1 MNIDKVI
8 TKLNTLHPDIPVFS
22 SEITKEEVDSSSSY
36 FIYRDSHQLS
46 RGETGRGLYRK
57 FFVFYVTAER
67 REIDIVA
74 LSDELQDGTGLYFLD
89 SEEDFGKMADEDRSM
104 MMVTLNFR
112 YMVRK
117 C

>member
-8 TKLNTLHPDIPVFS
+8 TKLNTLHPDVPVFS
-22 SEITKEEVDSSSSY
+22 SEITEEEVKSSSSY
-36 FIYRDSHQLS
+36 FIYRDSNQLS
-46 RGETGRGLYRK
+46 RGESGRGLYRR
-57 FFVFYVTAER
+57 FFLFYVTSER
-67 REIDIVA
+67 KEIDFVT
-74 LSDELQDGTGLYFLD
+74 LTDELQDATGLYFLD
-89 SEEDFGKMADEDRSM
+89 SEEDFGKMAEEDRSM